1 MTPSAPKRKPICCK
15 EKHAQALSLATNDR
29 NVTLRKV
36 EILLHHP
43 QLSFQNPQWLCRDEE
58 GETRE
63 RSNMI
68 SETGRK
74 DTKGGGDEGASGGSR
89 SL

>member
-15 EKHAQALSLATNDR
+15 EKHAQALSLATNDG

-43 QLSFQNPQWLCRDEE
+43 QLFFQNPQ
-58 GETRE
+58 
-63 RSNMI
+63 
-68 SETGRK
+68 
-74 DTKGGGDEGASGGSR
+74 
-89 SL
+89 